1 MEISKKLE
9 EGVLTV
15 TPVGRIDTLT
25 APEFEGAV
33 TDEGVNEIVFDFAQ
47 VVYISSA
54 GLRVLLKVQKT
65 MAAKG
70 KVTIRNATAPVKEV
84 FDITGFSNIFTFA

>member
-1 MEISKKLE
+1 MEINKKLE
-9 EGVLTV
+9 NGVLTV

-33 TDEGVNEIVFDFAQ
+33 IYDGVNEIVFDFAR

-70 KVTIRNATAPVKEV
+70 KVTIQNASAPVKEV
-84 FDITGFSNIFTFA
+84 FDITGFSNIFSFA